1 MYPEMLLFKKDLV
14 PLIIEKRK
22 WQTRRVWKR
31 RRVRPGSMQKAKT
44 QMLSSDWFAVL
55 PITRVWRQRLGNI
68 TEAEAHAEGFSSLA
82 EFKEYWTRLHGK
94 FDPDLEV
101 FAVEW
106 DTSRMVVN
114 DQFGDESQ

>member
-1 MYPEMLLFKKDLV
+1 MLLFKKDLV

-22 WQTRRVWKR
+22 CQTRRVWKR
-31 RRVRPGSMQKAKT
+31 RRIRPGSMQKAKT

-68 TEAEAHAEGFSSLA
+68 TEHEANAEGFSSLV
-82 EFKEYWTRLHGK
+82 EFKDYWTRLHGN

-114 DQFGDESQ
+114 NQFGDESQ